1 MVNIKC
7 VQKAT
12 SLLRKELGVGISK
25 LSKEGLKDIKIPENA
40 ISYDAV
46 KVGREANPTE
56 YYTDVFIF
64 RDKDGNVVSTVHNKI
79 DNKKIKQTVRKYSA
93 AKEEDLYIDA
103 EEDIDFIPIKRQ
115 TVRGYE
121 KEDGKITKCFEE
133 HRAITDD
140 KKRMETL
147 KRDIYPDSNEVIKIS
162 HFENGSKPRFIENH
176 YKKESLEDKFRSIPD
191 FIRKQLIK
199 SALKTPDKYAGYYIL
214 TDSKVSDEGLKELA
228 QHQYFLP
235 YFSPDKKFI
244 HRMARQVEKEKE
256 SVNAHCYLKPYSKES
271 TQRGYFGGNFGNNE
285 IGINR
290 LEPNGANR
298 TRRSLANTIGH
309 EFGHANWEQK
319 VIEYDMAEEGL
330 ISLDKTNITKEQI
343 AQIKKYKEADKNYV
357 NPDKNIDEYIKN
369 FTEIMARKEGRKTLC
384 QYEELEEL
392 VNKHFPALDIYKKD
406 PNVESDDISREIM
419 ELLGDFKFNDQLK

>member
-1 MVNIKC
+1 MVNIKG

-12 SLLRKELGVGISK
+12 SLLRKELGIKISK
-25 LSKEGLKDIKIPENA
+25 LSKEGLTDIKIPESA
-40 ISYDAV
+40 VSYDAV

-56 YYTDVFIF
+56 HYTDVFIF
-64 RDKDGNVVSTVHNKI
+64 RDKDGNVVSTIHNKI

-103 EEDIDFIPIKRQ
+103 EEDINFIPIKRQ
-115 TVRGYE
+115 IVRGYE

-176 YKKESLEDKFRSIPD
+176 YQKESPEDKFRFAPD
-191 FIRKQLIK
+191 FIRKRLIK

-244 HRMARQVEKEKE
+244 HRMARQVEREKE
-256 SVNAHCYLKPYSKES
+256 SVNAHCSLKPFSEES
-271 TQRGYFGGNFGNNE
+271 THMGFCNNE

-290 LEPNGANR
+290 LEPNGSKR

-309 EFGHANWEQK
+309 EFGHANWDQK

-330 ISLDKTNITKEQI
+330 ISLEKTNITKEQI
-343 AQIKKYKEADKNYV
+343 AQIKRYKEANKNYV

-369 FTEIMARKEGRKTLC
+369 FTEIMARKEGRETLYR
-384 QYEELEEL
+384 YEELEEL
-392 VNKHFPALDIYKKD
+392 ANKHFPALDIYKKD
-406 PNVESDDISREIM
+406 PNLESNDISREIF
-419 ELLGDFKFNDQLK
+419 ELLYDLKFKN